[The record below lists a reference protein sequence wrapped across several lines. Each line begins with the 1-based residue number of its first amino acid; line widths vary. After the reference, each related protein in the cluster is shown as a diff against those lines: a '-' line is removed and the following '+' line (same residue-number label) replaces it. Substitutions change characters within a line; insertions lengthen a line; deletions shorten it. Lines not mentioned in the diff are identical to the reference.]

1 MTTLALRDPAALFN
15 ELMAWAATPG
25 LHDIRVEEFV
35 EDGRRVV
42 RADLPGVDP
51 DKDIAVSVRDGMLRI
66 TGERR
71 REEHEQARTEIR
83 YGKFERVVGLP
94 GGITSQDVSAA
105 YRDGVLTV
113 SFPERT
119 AETETQIPIDRADTT
134 A

>member
-1 MTTLALRDPAALFN
+1 MNTLALRDPATLFN
-15 ELMAWAATPG
+15 ELMSWAATPG
-25 LHDIRVEEFV
+25 MHDIRVEEFV

-71 REEHEQARTEIR
+71 REEHERTRTEIR

-94 GGITSQDVSAA
+94 GGVTGQDVTAA

-119 AETETQIPIDRADTT
+119 AEAEQEQQIPIDRAE
-134 A
+134 